1 MLNDC
6 DVVLQRTL
14 LSCRLT
20 LLEDGVVDT
29 VGRLAV
35 RGLLAGAVIQ
45 TLGASAKGGFL
56 RDIQEA
62 TGAPRAL
69 GRLLAVGH
77 NLAYGQ
83 TQQVLYAAG
92 QLGTGARGAAA
103 GVGGSG
109 AQGPRGVVGRRGHR
123 THQRHEPGVRDG
135 ASGLHRTQHNTTLS
149 PCQLF
154 SLTVSMV
161 HLPAQ
166 HITPFLYYLCRNYDK
181 RLELITLLSHYSNS
195 RNH

>member
-1 MLNDC
+1 M
-6 DVVLQRTL
+6 
-14 LSCRLT
+14 SCRLT

-35 RGLLAGAVIQ
+35 RGLLASAVIQ
-45 TLGASAKGGFL
+45 TLGTSAKGGFL

-83 TQQVLYAAG
+83 AQQVLYAAG

-103 GVGGSG
+103 GVGGSR

-123 THQRHEPGVRDG
+123 THQRHEPGVRNR
-135 ASGLHRTQHNTTLS
+135 ASGLHRTTLS

-166 HITPFLYYLCRNYDK
+166 HITHFTT
-181 RLELITLLSHYSNS
+181 TLPLLPV
-195 RNH
+195 